1 MQLELK
7 QLQVPP
13 GRVLEIKD
21 ISWQGFEGILE
32 GLGESSSKRI
42 SYSNGMLEITS
53 PLFEHEDDKGIIS
66 DLVKVL
72 LEELD
77 IEFRDA
83 GSTTLKNE
91 EMGRAVE
98 PDSSFYIANEGAV
111 RGKKR
116 IDLTTDPPPDLAIEI
131 DITSRTKLKNYEA
144 LGVSEVWG
152 YDGGDRLQI
161 NVLEEGEYV
170 ESEVSYNFRNLP
182 ELKGAIASHLQGS
195 KVIGRNATM
204 RAFRNWV
211 KEQLIINN

>member
-13 GRVLEIKD
+13 GSVLEIKD
-21 ISWQGFEGILE
+21 ISWQMFEGILE
-32 GLGESSSKRI
+32 ELGEGRSPRI
-42 SYSNGMLEITS
+42 CYSEGTLEIMS

-72 LEELD
+72 LEELEL
-77 IEFRDA
+77 EFRDA

-91 EMGRAVE
+91 EMARAVE

-116 IDLTTDPPPDLAIEI
+116 IDLRTDPPPDLAIEI
-131 DITSRTKLKNYEA
+131 DITSKTNLKNYEA
-144 LGVSEVWG
+144 LGVPEVWR

-161 NVLEEGEYV
+161 NVLEGGKYV
-170 ESEVSYNFRNLP
+170 ESEVSYNFSGLLG
-182 ELKGAIASHLQGS
+182 LKGAIASHLQLS
-195 KVIGRNATM
+195 KTAGRNAAM
-204 RAFRNWV
+204 RAFRKWV
-211 KEQLIINN
+211 KEQLN